1 MQVPFV
7 TSLCSFLLIACVS
20 CRDDS
25 TSSKTPNV
33 TVNPVESHE
42 IIANPGMG
50 WQTFHLTRNEDKNL
64 PSWIPSTICYS
75 RWSWNEVETQ
85 PGKLDTAFIDTAIQK
100 ARGCGQKTAF
110 RIKACSP
117 NIGKP
122 FHPAWLKAAGG
133 KEIMADYDGSGP
145 ILPIPDFDDP
155 ATLAIHLNLIKRL
168 GERYDGHPDIDHV
181 DLGSI
186 GWWGEW
192 HLTRSKIAKMPTLE
206 NRMKVIKA
214 YEEAF
219 RKTPLVML
227 IDAGECTTYATQH
240 GAGWRADS
248 LGDLGSFDPKWNHM
262 NHKYP
267 DLVRDNGL
275 LEVWKTAP
283 VAFEPPRNVD
293 EFVTKKWPLR
303 WIFNYGLALHGSQFN
318 GKSAKIPDD
327 KHFREELERFLRR
340 LGYRIVIKA
349 LSHPAS
355 AKPGGKLDLAMKWQ
369 NMGSAPCYQ
378 PYRIAYRLNNST
390 GFEKTFVSQT
400 AVNQWMP
407 GSIELF
413 TEEFFKQPAD
423 LPLGQIY
430 PINDSIDL
438 PADIPFGEYTLSVA
452 VVHMATEEPVIQLA
466 IKNKTQDGWYPL
478 SKLRVAP

>member
-1 MQVPFV
+1 MKAIFH
-7 TSLCSFLLIACVS
+7 TTLCSYLLFVCAS

-25 TSSKTPNV
+25 TSLPTPKV
-33 TVNPVESHE
+33 TVTPVESHE
-42 IIANPGMG
+42 ILANPGMG
-50 WQTFHLTRNEDKNL
+50 WQTFHLTSKEDKNL

-75 RWSWNEVETQ
+75 RWSWAEVEPQ
-85 PGKLDTAFIDTAIQK
+85 PGKLDTAFIDNAIQK
-100 ARGCGQKTAF
+100 ARESGQKTAF

-117 NIGKP
+117 NIGRP
-122 FHPAWLKAAGG
+122 FHPAWLKQAGG
-133 KEIMADYDGSGP
+133 KELMADYGGSGP
-145 ILPIPDFDDP
+145 IFPIPDFNDP
-155 ATLAIHLNLIKRL
+155 ATLEIHLDLIKRL
-168 GERYDGHPDIDHV
+168 GERYDGHPDIDHI

-192 HLTRSKIAKMPTLE
+192 HLTRSKIAKMPAPE

-214 YEEAF
+214 YQDAF

-227 IDAGECTTYATQH
+227 IDGGECTIYAIQH

-262 NHKYP
+262 HHKYP
-267 DLVRDNGL
+267 DLVRSNGL
-275 LEVWKTAP
+275 LDVWKAAP

-293 EFVTKKWPLR
+293 EFVNKKWPLR

-318 GKSAKIPDD
+318 GKSAKIPNN

-340 LGYRIVIKA
+340 LGYRLVIKEI
-349 LSHPAS
+349 SHPAQ
-355 AKPGGKLDLAMKWQ
+355 AKRGEKLEVSTKWQ

-378 PYRIAYRLNNST
+378 PYRVAYRLSNST
-390 GFEKTFVSQT
+390 GYQKTFVSQT
-400 AVNQWMP
+400 TVNQWLP

-423 LPLGQIY
+423 LPPGQIY
-430 PINDSIDL
+430 PINDSLEL
-438 PADIPFGEYTLSVA
+438 PADIPPGEYTLSVA
-452 VVHMATEEPVIQLA
+452 VVCNATEEPVIQLA
-466 IKNKTQDGWYPL
+466 ITDKTKDGWYPL
-478 SKLRVAP
+478 SRVSITL